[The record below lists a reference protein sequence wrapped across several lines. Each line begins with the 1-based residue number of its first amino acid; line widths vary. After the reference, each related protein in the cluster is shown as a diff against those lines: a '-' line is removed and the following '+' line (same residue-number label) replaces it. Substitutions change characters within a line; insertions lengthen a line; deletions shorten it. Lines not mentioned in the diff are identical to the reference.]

1 MLKKIVKV
9 FGGDPNKREIEKYS
23 QVVNEINDL
32 ENEFE
37 ALSDDALRNKTS
49 VFRQK
54 LAEGS
59 SLNDLLVE
67 TFATVREVSKRT
79 IGLRHYDV
87 QLIGGITLHEGKIA
101 EMRTG
106 EGKTLVATLP
116 IYLNALT
123 GRGTHLITV
132 NDYLARRD
140 ARWMAPIYDFLG
152 LSIGVLQMAARTEN
166 GKKAFIVDLER
177 ESPHEDQHQLHMVP
191 RKEAYKADITYGTN
205 SEFGFDYL
213 RDNMTMRL
221 EDRVQ
226 RTHHFAI
233 IDEVDNVLIDEART
247 PLIISGPAQDDPEWY
262 LRMAMVV
269 CRCAIQIV
277 RRMSPSNKP
286 VCWATSSRL

>member
-87 QLIGGITLHEGKIA
+87 QLIGGISLHEGKIA

-106 EGKTLVATLP
+106 EGKARVATLP
-116 IYLNALT
+116 
-123 GRGTHLITV
+123 
-132 NDYLARRD
+132 
-140 ARWMAPIYDFLG
+140 
-152 LSIGVLQMAARTEN
+152 
-166 GKKAFIVDLER
+166 
-177 ESPHEDQHQLHMVP
+177 
-191 RKEAYKADITYGTN
+191 
-205 SEFGFDYL
+205 
-213 RDNMTMRL
+213 
-221 EDRVQ
+221 
-226 RTHHFAI
+226 
-233 IDEVDNVLIDEART
+233 
-247 PLIISGPAQDDPEWY
+247 
-262 LRMAMVV
+262 
-269 CRCAIQIV
+269 C
-277 RRMSPSNKP
+277 
-286 VCWATSSRL
+286 